1 MTLEVATPARQYIQV
16 GRVVYLS
23 YEKKFGVISDI
34 IDQNFGLV
42 GSVDYYP
49 KRVKFTHLELTPIVL
64 DIPRATRAGVL
75 KKKLEAAKFSEKIK
89 ETALYKRHI
98 KRQLRENLGDFDR
111 FKVRSLKKQK
121 RLATGVSK
129 K

>member
-1 MTLEVATPARQYIQV
+1 MTLEVFTPERQYIEV

-23 YEKKFGVISDI
+23 YEKKFGIISDI

-64 DIPRATRAGVL
+64 NIPRGTGAGVL
-75 KKKLEAAKFSEKIK
+75 KRKLEAAKFADKIK

-98 KRQLRENLGDFDR
+98 RRETRAKLTDFDR
-111 FKVRSLKKQK
+111 FKVKSLKKQK
-121 RLATGVSK
+121 RLAVNQTK
-129 K
+129 

>member
-1 MTLEVATPARQYIQV
+1 MTLEVDTPSRQYIEV

-34 IDQNFGLV
+34 IDQNFGVV
-42 GSVDYYP
+42 GSIDYYP

-64 DIPRATRAGVL
+64 SIPRAVRAGVL

-89 ETALYKRHI
+89 DTSLYKRHI
-98 KRQLRENLGDFDR
+98 KRELRAGLSDFDR

-121 RLATGVSK
+121 RLAINK